1 MSRSTAAVGYY
12 LIAIRRERV
21 FNVPRRTLRHIGD
34 SLPVQPL
41 VNGSRLTNPFSQ
53 PQDHDPRMKTA
64 RTRLSARYLRALR
77 AHLKA
82 NGRSPAAPAQALGR
96 ATLAAGFATLD
107 LAVMHEQAVVALA
120 PFHDFARTRNGA
132 LKRAGVFFTRAL
144 KPMEAAQR
152 TARESNVHLRQRN
165 ELLRQHAAALARG
178 NRKL

>member
-1 MSRSTAAVGYY
+1 
-12 LIAIRRERV
+12 
-21 FNVPRRTLRHIGD
+21 
-34 SLPVQPL
+34 
-41 VNGSRLTNPFSQ
+41 
-53 PQDHDPRMKTA
+53 MKTA